1 MFESSWQSPVFGRAT
16 AFIILNFI
24 TMAKYGKWI
33 GGGLGWALGG
43 PIGAVLGFVF
53 GSMFDSMQSAEFEFR
68 PPIGDPAAEGPKGY
82 DTYHQTQTQTGD
94 FTVSLMVLSAAVMKA
109 DGRVL
114 KSELEYVRNFLIG
127 QFGNQVAAQMVLMLR
142 EILKRDFDLREVS
155 SQVGNFM
162 DYASKLQLLHYLFGI
177 SMADGKTHQA
187 ELDLIG
193 KISGY
198 MGIRTGDHNS
208 VKAMF
213 VKDNF
218 HNYKIL
224 EITPDANDE
233 EVKKAYRRMALKYHP
248 DKVSHLGVEIQQAA
262 KVKFQELNA
271 AYNAIKTERGIT

>member
-1 MFESSWQSPVFGRAT
+1 
-16 AFIILNFI
+16 
-24 TMAKYGKWI
+24 MAKYGKWI

-43 PIGAVLGFVF
+43 PIGALLGFMF

-68 PPIGDPAAEGPKGY
+68 PPIGDPAAGGGKRYG
-82 DTYHQTQTQTGD
+82 TYRQHTQTGD
-94 FTVSLMVLSAAVMKA
+94 FTVSLLVLSAAVMKA

-114 KSELEYVRNFLIG
+114 KSELEYVRNFLTG
-127 QFGNQVAAQMVLMLR
+127 QFGDNVAAQMVLTLR
-142 EILKRDFDLREVS
+142 EILKQDFDLREVS
-155 SQVGNFM
+155 LQVGKFM

-177 SMADGKTHQA
+177 SMADGKIHPA
-187 ELDLIG
+187 EIEVIG

-198 MGIRTGDHNS
+198 MGIRSGDHKS

-224 EITPDANDE
+224 EISPDANNE

-248 DKVSHLGVEIQQAA
+248 DRVGHLGQEIQQAA

>member
-1 MFESSWQSPVFGRAT
+1 LKQLAIPGFWDGNCFFV
-16 AFIILNFI
+16 ILNFI
-24 TMAKYGKWI
+24 AMAKYGKWI

-68 PPIGDPAAEGPKGY
+68 PPIGDPAAEGGKRYG
-82 DTYHQTQTQTGD
+82 TYGQTQTQTGD

-109 DGRVL
+109 DSRVL

-127 QFGNQVAAQMVLMLR
+127 QFGSQVAAQMVLTLR
-142 EILKRDFDLREVS
+142 EILKQDFDLREVS
-155 SQVGNFM
+155 LQVGKFM

-177 SMADGKTHQA
+177 SMADGKTHPA
-187 ELDLIG
+187 ELDLIE

-198 MGIRTGDHNS
+198 MGIRTNDHNS

-224 EITPDANDE
+224 EITPDANNE

-248 DKVSHLGVEIQQAA
+248 DRVGHLGQEIQQAA

-271 AYNAIKTERGIT
+271 AYNAIKIERGIN